1 MKSPTKSAV
10 ASALVVAAIAAVPLI
25 MQQREIERL
34 RKTSSPFAPPSA
46 SALHLPAPK
55 FVFKVKPT
63 SSAISSPATNPLMEK
78 LLHGEAVPKLT
89 PAQVD
94 NYLAQNQ
101 RNAASLL
108 AAFNATGDQ
117 TLLREAM
124 QNFPHDP
131 HVDFA
136 AYFATQSSPED
147 RRVWLDNLKQSDP
160 TNALGNVLSAYDD
173 FQTGQSDLAVQE
185 LMAASSKPGWQDYS
199 SDSMQN
205 VEESY
210 RAAGYSD
217 AEAKLIAV
225 SGAPLPQLAQ
235 LRDLSKNL
243 VDLANAYQSNGDASS
258 AQASLQMAVTLG
270 VQMTQNPAQSLV
282 SAGTGLLM
290 ERQALT
296 AMNPNAVIDN
306 QGHTAQDQLQFI
318 AQQLQTIN
326 SVARQEDAL
335 FTNFTEADIANYFE
349 RQKTFGE
356 AAALQWAQSKY
367 GSAIQAAKA
376 NP

>member
-1 MKSPTKSAV
+1 MKSTTQ
-10 ASALVVAAIAAVPLI
+10 SALVSALLVASIASVPLI
-25 MQQREIERL
+25 LQQQEIARL
-34 RKTSSPFAPPSA
+34 RSATASSSHKSSSGP
-46 SALHLPAPK
+46 HLPAPN
-55 FVFKVKPT
+55 FNFKVSPASS
-63 SSAISSPATNPLMEK
+63 SSALPATNPLMAK
-78 LLHGEAVPKLT
+78 LLHGEPVPKLT
-89 PAQVD
+89 PAQAEAF
-94 NYLAQNQ
+94 LAQNQ

-131 HVDFA
+131 KVDFA

-147 RRVWLDNLKQSDP
+147 RRVWLENLKQSDP

-173 FQTGQSDLAVQE
+173 FQAGHGDLALQE
-185 LMAASSKPGWQDYS
+185 LQAASAKPDWSDYT
-199 SDSMQN
+199 SDSIQSL
-205 VEESY
+205 EESY

-243 VDLANAYQSNGDASS
+243 VDLAKAYQSDGDPAS
-258 AQASLQMAVTLG
+258 AQASLQMAVNLG
-270 VQMTQNPAQSLV
+270 SQMTQNPAQSIV
-282 SAGTGLLM
+282 SAGSGLLM
-290 ERQALT
+290 ERQALN
-296 AMNPNAVIDN
+296 AMDPATVIDA
-306 QGHTAQDQLQFI
+306 QGHTAADQLQFI
-318 AQQLQTIN
+318 SQQLQAIN
-326 SVARQEDAL
+326 GVAKQQDAL
-335 FTNFTEADIANYFE
+335 FAQFTEADIANYFE

-367 GSAIQAAKA
+367 GSTVQAVK
-376 NP
+376 PSP